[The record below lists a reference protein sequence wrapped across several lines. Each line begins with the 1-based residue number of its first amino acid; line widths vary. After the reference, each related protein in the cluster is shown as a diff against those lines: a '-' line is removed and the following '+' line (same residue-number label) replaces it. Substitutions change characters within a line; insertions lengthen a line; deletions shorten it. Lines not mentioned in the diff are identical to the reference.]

1 MLATSGER
9 ETMNQAMKLEVVCP
23 ACKKEFRF
31 SDRSGLETVPCPH
44 CGDQVPKNLG
54 TIVVDEAAQA
64 TEAQSRRAVAEQTR
78 RCPECGKPIPIKAR
92 KCKYC
97 RAWINEEE
105 DEEEAEAV
113 YSEYVPCPRC
123 SAHGAERV
131 VFTFWGS
138 FYGPAL
144 FTHVQC
150 PKCHYK
156 YNGKTG
162 RSNLIPAIIFVLIP
176 LLLILAVIGGVVFL
190 AISLGRGA

>member
-1 MLATSGER
+1 
-9 ETMNQAMKLEVVCP
+9 MKLEIICP

-31 SDRSGLETVPCPH
+31 TDRGGLESVPCPH
-44 CGDQVPKNLG
+44 CGDQVSKDLG
-54 TIVVDEAAQA
+54 TIVAEESAEATKVKSRPA
-64 TEAQSRRAVAEQTR
+64 TGDQTQ
-78 RCPECGKPIPIKAR
+78 RCPQCGKPIPIRAR

-97 RAWINEEE
+97 RAWLDEDMEVEEVHS
-105 DEEEAEAV
+105 D
-113 YSEYVPCPRC
+113 YVPCPRC
-123 SAHGAERV
+123 GTRGAERV

-150 PKCHYK
+150 PKCYYK

-162 RSNLIPAIIFVLIP
+162 RSNLIPALVFVLVP

-190 AISLGRGA
+190 AISLGGGP

>member
-1 MLATSGER
+1 
-9 ETMNQAMKLEVVCP
+9 MNQAMKLEVICP

-31 SDRSGLETVPCPH
+31 TNRSGPETVPCPH
-44 CGDQVPKNLG
+44 CGDQVPKGLG
-54 TIVVDEAAQA
+54 TIVADEAIQA
-64 TEAQSRRAVAEQTR
+64 TEVQSRQAGQEPTR
-78 RCPECGKPIPIKAR
+78 PCPECGKPIPIKAR

-97 RAWINEEE
+97 RAWIDADVDREEV
-105 DEEEAEAV
+105 DT
-113 YSEYVPCPRC
+113 EYVPCPRC
-123 SAHGAERV
+123 GTRGAERV

-144 FTHVQC
+144 LTHVQC

-162 RSNLIPAIIFVLIP
+162 RSNVIPAIIFVLVP
-176 LLLILAVIGGVVFL
+176 LLLILAVIGGVIAL

>member
-1 MLATSGER
+1 
-9 ETMNQAMKLEVVCP
+9 MKLEVICP

-31 SDRSGLETVPCPH
+31 TDRSGLETVPCPH
-44 CGDQVPKNLG
+44 CGDQVPKDLG
-54 TIVVDEAAQA
+54 SIVADEAAQPTQVKSSPA
-64 TEAQSRRAVAEQTR
+64 AADQTR

-92 KCKYC
+92 KCKHC
-97 RAWINEEE
+97 RAWIET
-105 DEEEAEAV
+105 DEEREEID
-113 YSEYVPCPRC
+113 SEYVPCPRC
-123 SAHGAERV
+123 GARGAERV

-162 RSNLIPAIIFVLIP
+162 KSNLIPAIIFVLVP
-176 LLLILAVIGGVVFL
+176 LLLILAVIGGVIAL